1 MRNILTAYFLSALVP
16 VGAALADDDCFA
28 PRSQW
33 QSREAAMHEAKNKG
47 WTVRELDIDDG
58 CYEIEGRDS
67 QDRAIEVKLDPATL
81 QVVEME
87 YEDDHARKDG
97 NNPAAADTL
106 PPPQNG
112 LFGDGQPPK
121 VKVN

>member
-1 MRNILTAYFLSALVP
+1 MGVT
-16 VGAALADDDCFA
+16 
-28 PRSQW
+28 RS
-33 QSREAAMHEAKNKG
+33 K
-47 WTVRELDIDDG
+47 
-58 CYEIEGRDS
+58 GRDS